1 MSQHYDVYLT
11 FSDFSRGED
20 GDGGGRGAENSSAGP
35 VGQTFNNVTL
45 ISCFYNPPSRQGA

>member
-20 GDGGGRGAENSSAGP
+20 GDGRGGAENSSAGP